1 MEEASISLPS
11 ISLKALPVWFKI
23 SMGILHLSDGLLWR
37 YYSMGAISW
46 WLDPCRKNQ
55 DRSDG
60 CKPSTLVHLNEE
72 MVASR
77 QVKWQQIKSS
87 CTRQYDNSTNKLGT
101 RLECSQLSF
110 QDHWRWKVT
119 YTHRYIPL
127 VPRSTHRLLI
137 SLRICSMD
145 CTPDGWDCEEIYGE
159 KEWMFLAHIL
169 LYPSSSEL

>member
-1 MEEASISLPS
+1 MAFCEDIIPWERSP
-11 ISLKALPVWFKI
+11 
-23 SMGILHLSDGLLWR
+23 DGLIHAAR
-37 YYSMGAISW
+37 IKTATCCASASH
-46 WLDPCRKNQ
+46 
-55 DRSDG
+55 G

-72 MVASR
+72 MVASG

-119 YTHRYIPL
+119 YPHRYIPL

-169 LYPSSSEL
+169 LYPYSSEL